1 MVLSQDQLTMSCIL
15 PIPNNIGDS
24 CKSPLTT
31 VFLPIFEQK
40 CMNATSNNLRLA
52 VLIDADNTFKV
63 IDLIDQLFEEISKF
77 GDASIRRIYGDW
89 TQNQLSRWKEIL
101 PKHAIQPIQQYA
113 NTKGKN
119 ATDSALIIDAM
130 DLLYTAPLDGFCIV
144 SSDSDFTRLAIRLRE
159 SGKLVYG
166 FGEKK
171 TPESLQAAC
180 NEFKYFEILPQN
192 EQANSDEDVVKQAS
206 DVSEKPKVNTK
217 KKAPKTTAMSSELS
231 ATPDTK
237 KSSKELAG
245 DTKLVSLIRSA
256 IEALSDDN
264 GFAYMGEVKK
274 HIVKNFS
281 AFDSRN
287 YGYAKFSDLIKTIGL
302 FEADIQNQRIKD
314 KRKNK

>member
-1 MVLSQDQLTMSCIL
+1 MSAAELIH
-15 PIPNNIGDS
+15 D
-24 CKSPLTT
+24 K
-31 VFLPIFEQK
+31 
-40 CMNATSNNLRLA
+40 NLRLA

-63 IDLIDQLFEEISKF
+63 IDIIDELFEEISKF
-77 GDASIRRIYGDW
+77 GDASVRRIYGDW

-144 SSDSDFTRLAIRLRE
+144 SSDSDFTRLAIRFRE

-166 FGEKK
+166 FGEQK
-171 TPESLQAAC
+171 TPESLMAAC
-180 NEFKYFEILPQN
+180 NQFIYIEILSQN
-192 EQANSDEDVVKQAS
+192 KIDSAEAEQTSSQRSRSKGAAPSTPSIAKPEPTSDS
-206 DVSEKPKVNTK
+206 VS
-217 KKAPKTTAMSSELS
+217 APGIRKN
-231 ATPDTK
+231 
-237 KSSKELAG
+237 SKELAM
-245 DTKLVSLIRSA
+245 DAKLVALIRSA
-256 IEALSDDN
+256 IEALSDDE
-264 GFAYMGEVKK
+264 GYAHMGEVKK

-302 FEADIQNQRIKD
+302 FEVDTQKQRIKD
-314 KRKNK
+314 KRKK

>member
-1 MVLSQDQLTMSCIL
+1 
-15 PIPNNIGDS
+15 
-24 CKSPLTT
+24 
-31 VFLPIFEQK
+31 
-40 CMNATSNNLRLA
+40 MNSENKNPRLA
-52 VLIDADNTFKV
+52 ILIDADNTFKV
-63 IDLIDQLFEEISKF
+63 IDIIDELFEEISKF
-77 GDASIRRIYGDW
+77 GEASVRRIYGDW
-89 TQNQLSRWKEIL
+89 TQNQMSRWKEIL

-144 SSDSDFTRLAIRLRE
+144 SSDSDFTRLAIRFRE

-180 NEFKYFEILPQN
+180 NEFKYFEILSQN
-192 EQANSDEDVVKQAS
+192 KQLDGETNLTAETAEYTETAQANAQKQTNKTITPTNDGAA
-206 DVSEKPKVNTK
+206 
-217 KKAPKTTAMSSELS
+217 APGTR
-231 ATPDTK
+231 
-237 KSSKELAG
+237 KSTKELAM

-256 IEALSDDN
+256 IDALSDED
-264 GFAYMGEVKK
+264 GFAHMGEVKK

-302 FEADIQNQRIKD
+302 FEFDTKKQRIKD
-314 KRKNK
+314 KRKK

>member
-1 MVLSQDQLTMSCIL
+1 M
-15 PIPNNIGDS
+15 NIDR
-24 CKSPLTT
+24 
-31 VFLPIFEQK
+31 
-40 CMNATSNNLRLA
+40 SNPRLA
-52 VLIDADNTFKV
+52 VLIDADNTFRV
-63 IDLIDQLFEEISKF
+63 IDIIDELFEEISKF
-77 GDASIRRIYGDW
+77 GDASVRRIYGDW
-89 TQNQLSRWKEIL
+89 TQSQLIRWKEIL

-144 SSDSDFTRLAIRLRE
+144 SSDSDFTRLAIRFRE

-180 NEFKYFEILPQN
+180 NEFKYFEILSQN
-192 EQANSDEDVVKQAS
+192 KQIDSESLQMEDSVSKPHAGQEKKIIKSMISQAETAAIPDIKKNSR
-206 DVSEKPKVNTK
+206 
-217 KKAPKTTAMSSELS
+217 
-231 ATPDTK
+231 
-237 KSSKELAG
+237 ELAM

-256 IEALSDDN
+256 IEALSDED
-264 GFAYMGEVKK
+264 GFAHMGEVKK
-274 HIVKNFS
+274 HIVKNLS

-302 FEADIQNQRIKD
+302 FEVDTQKQWIKD
-314 KRKNK
+314 KRKK